1 MDNRRDFIK
10 KTGLAIGATAA
21 LSGVAS
27 ASPNTPDLVPSGHN
41 RLTSSEHALVTEAGY
56 KLIPRVQGY
65 GDLTS
70 PDTANGLPMDV
81 YRKDGRVYSW
91 VNIPEHFTGW
101 KDSKTAYAHD
111 GAVTT
116 VLSTVS
122 GFQAMVATKQPARSK
137 SVTVNFQEPV
147 AVGKRLRAEAHVK
160 EILAGQQ
167 IVVEAAIYDSE
178 RLLAS
183 STAVWELFSEAETA
197 QICQTAHTAAF
208 KRNMDTHFANG

>member
-10 KTGLAIGATAA
+10 AGLAIGATAA

-27 ASPNTPDLVPSGHN
+27 ASPNTPDLTPSGHN

-81 YRKDGRVYSW
+81 YRKDERIYSW
-91 VNIPEHFTGW
+91 VNIPEHFAGW
-101 KDSKTAYAHD
+101 KDATTSYAHD
-111 GAVTT
+111 GAVAT

-122 GFQAMVATKQPARSK
+122 GFQAMIATKQPARSK
-137 SVTVNFQEPV
+137 SVSVSFIEPV
-147 AVGKRLRAEAHVK
+147 AIGKRVRAEARVK
-160 EILAGQQ
+160 EVLAGQQ
-167 IVVEAAIYDSE
+167 IIVEAAIYESD

-183 STAVWELFSEAETA
+183 STAVWELFSEKAAA
-197 QICQTAHTAAF
+197 QICQTADVTAF
-208 KRNMDTHFANG
+208 NRNMETHFANG